1 MLFCVCEKCKTTMQ
15 WVTDNDGSLN
25 LVCHSCK
32 YYIRRLPQVAYEG
45 DVNMQ
50 GYGNHSCN
58 DCGNKSC
65 PISNHLSK
73 PNECS
78 YYDPPMANTVEYP
91 QWYIKELEDMAKLKE
106 GIYVWRFT
114 QSNERER

>member
-32 YYIRRLPQVAYEG
+32 YYIRHLPQVAYEG
-45 DVNMQ
+45 DVNRQ
-50 GYGNHSCN
+50 DYGNHSCN

-78 YYDPPMANTVEYP
+78 YYDPPTANTVKYP
-91 QWYIKELEDMAKLKE
+91 QWYIKELEDMAKLGVVCHYGGMDLDKE
-106 GIYVWRFT
+106 
-114 QSNERER
+114 NK